1 MPEFAAAQIEIQCD
15 VRDLETARRALRCGF
30 TFEAVRRDQ
39 RAVFSRLPH
48 DPRDPIPPAFPE
60 LPAGGLTDGVVTLR
74 VPNPDDL
81 AGFAEQEEDAQT
93 LAVSFSTEAKPRA
106 LMAALLARGE
116 LDWLVGRTAP
126 FTIVDTAS
134 GRFAGTLHLRRQG
147 PPGIADL
154 GYVVHP
160 AFRGRGYTA
169 RALRLVTAWAFEHGG
184 FVRLELGAKRAN
196 VASQRAAI
204 AAGYAFEGESPA
216 RLRDPDGSYS
226 DELRY
231 AVVKPDVVRT
241 GRA

>member
-1 MPEFAAAQIEIQCD
+1 MPEFGNARIEIQCD
-15 VRDLETARRALRCGF
+15 VRDLDAARRALQCGF
-30 TFEAVRRDQ
+30 TFEVVRRDQ
-39 RAVFSRLPH
+39 RAVFSRLPD
-48 DPRDPIPPAFPE
+48 DPDDPIPPAFPE
-60 LPAGGLTDGVVTLR
+60 LPAGGLTDGVLTLR

-81 AGFAEQEEDAQT
+81 TGFAEQEEDAQT
-93 LAVSFSTEAKPRA
+93 LAVSFATEAKPRA

-126 FTIVDTAS
+126 FTLVDTAS
-134 GRFAGTLHLRRQG
+134 GRFAGTVHLRRQG

-160 AFRGRGYTA
+160 AFRGRGYTT
-169 RALRLVTAWAFEHGG
+169 RALRLVTGWAFEHAG

-204 AAGYAFEGESPA
+204 AAGFVFEGESPS
-216 RLRDPDGSYS
+216 RLRNPDGSYS

-231 AVVKPDVVRT
+231 ALVRT
-241 GRA
+241 DPA